1 MRTLYMNSS
10 LTILLVIFS
19 ISISVAQDTIKTDNT
34 LLGQSK
40 DILQKSKNNEQG
52 FKIINPSRLEIFNK
66 NLSDSLT
73 LSRQKLTTAL
83 ATLNT
88 QDATII
94 SLTSEIKTKEENLSK
109 SANLVDNIGFLGM
122 TINKST
128 YNLAMWGLLF
138 LLTAILIFTIFQSG
152 SYRKEA
158 RYRIKLFEDLS
169 KEFQAYKV
177 KANDKEKLLARELQ
191 TAKNRIDELTSR

>member
-1 MRTLYMNSS
+1 MNSS

-88 QDATII
+88 QNATII

-109 SANLVDNIGFLGM
+109 
-122 TINKST
+122 
-128 YNLAMWGLLF
+128 
-138 LLTAILIFTIFQSG
+138 
-152 SYRKEA
+152 
-158 RYRIKLFEDLS
+158 
-169 KEFQAYKV
+169 
-177 KANDKEKLLARELQ
+177 
-191 TAKNRIDELTSR
+191 